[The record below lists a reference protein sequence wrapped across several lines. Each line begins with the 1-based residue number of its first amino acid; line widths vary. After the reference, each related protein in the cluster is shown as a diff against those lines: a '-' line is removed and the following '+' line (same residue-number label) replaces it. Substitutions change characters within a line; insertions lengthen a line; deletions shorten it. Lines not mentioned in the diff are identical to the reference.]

1 MVSVY
6 RCNLLRWA
14 EGEDGPDTDHIVLD
28 PIPFAELLHCDAIGL
43 GDTPEAFRT
52 ANPVGLWILRM
63 SPPLILRVNL
73 KSPPKRVPLTRA
85 WVDRQG
91 HALGAELVMRIRSR

>member
-52 ANPVGLWILRM
+52 ANPVGLWDTQD
-63 SPPLILRVNL
+63 
-73 KSPPKRVPLTRA
+73 VPAIDLA
-85 WVDRQG
+85 GELEVAAEAGPVDQS
-91 HALGAELVMRIRSR
+91 LGGQAGARLGC